1 MTAKDLAIAHARHQ
15 QRLGKAGEPSKTSP
29 IDRGT
34 GLVQANRPA
43 DRKSGS
49 QEFAQAGLTGWKALE
64 GGR

>member
-49 QEFAQAGLTGWKALE
+49 QEVRNSHKQDSQAGKL
-64 GGR
+64 